1 MENMTTIQLC
11 STKQVKFQASLTECI
26 STYFLGNMEEIRN
39 QESRAQRAAFD
50 TEAFQQTANGLEL
63 ETTISKGESKQG
75 LGCHVET

>member
-1 MENMTTIQLC
+1 
-11 STKQVKFQASLTECI
+11 
-26 STYFLGNMEEIRN
+26 MEEKRN

-75 LGCHVET
+75 LRCHDET